1 MVSMRVYLNKILLI
15 YSILASGC
23 GVTKND
29 FIKFKDETN
38 ASINNNIAILDTMK
52 YKTLDQ
58 EKKGQITREISQK
71 VVKMIDD
78 STLKARSFQN
88 KIIEIVNSSLSQKKK
103 LVELKLV
110 SADLVQFVTNTKE
123 EMKFL
128 NEMYGRNKVN
138 DFGLGSTF
146 KAGEY
151 RIKTEAERI
160 AATELYSELCED
172 ILEDFIRTKK
182 GNYVAD
188 ITVYGYS
195 DEIEFSDNSPIR
207 DEIIKKFGLIDPTDS
222 DLNLKLSELR
232 AMTVSE
238 IISEYISK
246 VKDSKVKSRLKIV
259 IRSIG
264 KGIELPDIVHQY
276 NKHDD
281 RRRIVK
287 IKWILVNQ
295 KYYD

>member
-1 MVSMRVYLNKILLI
+1 MRVHLSKLLI
-15 YSILASGC
+15 LFSILAAGC
-23 GVTKND
+23 GVTKDD

-38 ASINNNIAILDTMK
+38 TSINSNIAILDTMK

-58 EKKGQITREISQK
+58 ERKGQITTEISKK
-71 VVKMIDD
+71 VIKMIDD
-78 STLKARSFQN
+78 SMVKARSYQN
-88 KIIEIVNSSLSQKKK
+88 KIIEIVNSPLSHKKK
-103 LVELKLV
+103 IVELKLV
-110 SADLVQFVTNTKE
+110 SADLIQFVTNTKE

-128 NEMYGRNKVN
+128 NDMYGRNKVN

-151 RIKTEAERI
+151 RLKTESERM
-160 AATELYSELCED
+160 AAIEVYADLCED

-195 DEIEFSDNSPIR
+195 DEIEFSDNSPIKA
-207 DEIIKKFGLIDPTDS
+207 EIIEKYGLANPTDS
-222 DLNLKLSELR
+222 ELNLKLSELR
-232 AMTVSE
+232 AITVSE
-238 IISEYISK
+238 LISEYISK
-246 VKDSKVKSRLKIV
+246 VKDSNVKSRLKVV

-264 KGIELPDIVHQY
+264 KGIELPDNEQEY
-276 NKHDD
+276 YKHDD

-287 IKWILVNQ
+287 IKWILVNR
-295 KYYD
+295 KHYE